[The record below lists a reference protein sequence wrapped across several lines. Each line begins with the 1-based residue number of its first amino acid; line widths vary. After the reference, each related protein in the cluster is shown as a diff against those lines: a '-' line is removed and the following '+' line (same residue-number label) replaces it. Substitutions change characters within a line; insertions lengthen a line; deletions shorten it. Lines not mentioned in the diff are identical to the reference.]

1 MAETFRNVTEEMSDV
16 RELIPDFFVLP
27 ELFLNL
33 EKNNFG
39 IMQSKERVHNVE
51 LPGWCHGDPYKF
63 ITSHRMALEGDIVSK
78 QIHNWIDLIFG
89 YKQRG
94 KEAELSLNKFFYLT
108 YDG

>member
-1 MAETFRNVTEEMSDV
+1 MGAWHLQAQRFDIPDRLFFSMAETFRNVTEEMSDV

-63 ITSHRMALEGDIVSK
+63 VT
-78 QIHNWIDLIFG
+78 
-89 YKQRG
+89 
-94 KEAELSLNKFFYLT
+94 
-108 YDG
+108 